1 MRASHAPNAGRVT
14 EARPGL
20 DVTGCRKTRNY
31 SNRELCLRLL
41 WATCS
46 PAFRWSPRLL
56 WQWRS
61 GLLRLFGATVGKNVR
76 VDPSV
81 RVFAPWNLR
90 IGSDSSV
97 GYDAILY
104 NLGSISI
111 GDRVTVSQR
120 AHLCAGT
127 HDYTDARMP
136 LRRASIAIG
145 DEAWV
150 CADAFVGP
158 DVHVGTRAV
167 VGARA
172 VVMRDVPE
180 SAVVAGNPAR
190 VIKSRTIN

>member
-1 MRASHAPNAGRVT
+1 MRASHAQMSGQT
-14 EARPGL
+14 TQPGSRL
-20 DVTGCRKTRNY
+20 DVSGCREARNY
-31 SNRELCLRLL
+31 SARELCLRVL
-41 WATCS
+41 WAACG

-56 WQWRS
+56 WGWRS
-61 GLLRLFGATVGKNVR
+61 GLLRMFGAKVGRRVR

-81 RVFAPWNLR
+81 RVFAPWNLE

-104 NLGSISI
+104 DIGRISI
-111 GDRVTVSQR
+111 GDRVTISQR

-136 LRRASIAIG
+136 LKKMPIVIG

-158 DVHVGTRAV
+158 GVRIGPRAV
-167 VGARA
+167 AGARA

-180 SAVVAGNPAR
+180 AAVVAGNPAR